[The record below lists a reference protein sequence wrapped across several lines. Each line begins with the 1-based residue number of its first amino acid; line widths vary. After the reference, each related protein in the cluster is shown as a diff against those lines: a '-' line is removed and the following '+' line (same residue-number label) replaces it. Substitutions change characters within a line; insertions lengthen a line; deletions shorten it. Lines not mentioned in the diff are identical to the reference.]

1 MQHAEAFN
9 DIFELELL
17 QEFEKSG
24 ELLQVPAGGVVIE
37 IGQIVRVMPVII
49 SGSLKVSR
57 LDDQGHELLLYYIN
71 PGESCAMTLTCCMEF
86 FPSEI
91 QAVAEDDIMLWAIPV
106 PVIDTWMQKYPTWK
120 KFVMRTIRSR
130 FNELLKTV
138 DQIAFQNLDE
148 RLVYYL
154 KEKSKAIDSTL
165 INLSHQ
171 QIANELAT
179 SRVVVS
185 RLLKKLETEKRVL
198 LYRNQIK
205 VLKAL

>member
-1 MQHAEAFN
+1 MQHTEPFN
-9 DIFELELL
+9 AIFELALL
-17 QEFEKSG
+17 EEFEKTG
-24 ELLQVPAGGVVIE
+24 ELLHIPAGEVIIE
-37 IGQIVRVMPVII
+37 IGQTVRVMPVII

-91 QAVAEDDIMLWAIPV
+91 QAVAEDDVTLWAIPV
-106 PVIDTWMQKYPTWK
+106 PVMDSWMQKYPTWK
-120 KFVMRTIRSR
+120 RFVMQTIRFR

-148 RLVYYL
+148 RLVHYL
-154 KEKSKAIDSTL
+154 KEKSKALDSTL

-179 SRVVVS
+179 SRVVIS
-185 RLLKKLETEKRVL
+185 RLLKRLETDKRVL

-205 VLKAL
+205 ILKAL